1 MKVILA
7 GHTVDKGII
16 RQVAQGRIRHDTVV
30 SPESIAAAYGRI
42 SRYPTPAPE
51 LRRITREDVAS
62 ARRSNRIIIFKMG
75 HRAVA
80 EHVLFN
86 FDILGISRLALEALE
101 EARLCTCTEKS
112 QRHIES
118 ENSFVI
124 PAEFSE
130 TQRQLLQRVV
140 EMQAALQNKLF
151 NPLLEHYRRLHPDMR
166 SKRRD
171 VETVEGWALNDA
183 AYAAG
188 LCTQAQLGFSG
199 NARSIEYL
207 IRKLRHHKLA
217 EVRELGQLI
226 FNGAAS
232 AAPSL
237 IELSDPDKY
246 REAFGAEPCD
256 DHMRLYRDTLRSRAE
271 SVMADAT
278 KDAPKADADNPRDGD
293 VTLVGHTPE
302 PDVKLAASLLA
313 AAGPSRPYGDCL
325 EAARDLGRRD
335 DGRLRAF
342 ILEAMRHLCDSDPA
356 PREFETVSFTFEIIC
371 SATCFAR
378 LQRHRMMTVM
388 KQDYD
393 PQLGLSL
400 PDSII
405 EIGQKDAF
413 EEVAGLS
420 ADAYYSVRRERADAA
435 QYMLTAAHRR
445 RVVVECNL
453 RELYHIAGLHMD
465 PWAQWDIRRISA
477 SMAALANRVAP
488 IGAGMACGRHAFEK
502 MRRALLGESRSV
514 SDEAFVGQKYADIPE
529 EEI

>member
-16 RQVAQGRIRHDTVV
+16 RQVAQGRIRHDSVV

-62 ARRSNRIIIFKMG
+62 ARRSNRLIVFKMG

-112 QRHIES
+112 GRHIES
-118 ENSFVI
+118 ESAFVI

-140 EMQAALQNKLF
+140 EMQAALQSKLF
-151 NPLLEHYRRLHPDMR
+151 NPLLEHYSRLHPDME

-171 VETVEGWALNDA
+171 VEALEGWALQDA
-183 AYAAG
+183 AYASG

-199 NARSIEYL
+199 NARNIEYL
-207 IRKLRHHKLA
+207 IRKLRHHRLA
-217 EVRELGQLI
+217 EARELGQLI
-226 FNGAAS
+226 FNAAAS

-237 IELSDPDKY
+237 IELSDPGKFK
-246 REAFGAEPCD
+246 EAFGTDLCE
-256 DHMRLYRDTLRSRAE
+256 DHLRLYRDTLRHRAGE
-271 SVMADAT
+271 VMADT
-278 KDAPKADADNPRDGD
+278 PKAGEDTPNPGDGD

-325 EAARDLGRRD
+325 EASRSLGRQD

-342 ILEAMRHLCDSDPA
+342 ILEAMRHMSDRDPA

-371 SATCFAR
+371 SASCFAA
-378 LQRHRMMTVM
+378 LQR
-388 KQDYD
+388 
-393 PQLGLSL
+393 
-400 PDSII
+400 
-405 EIGQKDAF
+405 
-413 EEVAGLS
+413 
-420 ADAYYSVRRERADAA
+420 
-435 QYMLTAAHRR
+435 
-445 RVVVECNL
+445 
-453 RELYHIAGLHMD
+453 
-465 PWAQWDIRRISA
+465 
-477 SMAALANRVAP
+477 
-488 IGAGMACGRHAFEK
+488 
-502 MRRALLGESRSV
+502 
-514 SDEAFVGQKYADIPE
+514 
-529 EEI
+529 

>member
-30 SPESIAAAYGRI
+30 SPESIVAAYGRI

-118 ENSFVI
+118 ENAFVI

-130 TQRQLLQRVV
+130 TQRQLLRRVV
-140 EMQAALQNKLF
+140 EMQAALRSRLF
-151 NPLLEHYRRLHPDMR
+151 NPLLEHYSRLNADMR

-171 VETVEGWALNDA
+171 LETIEGWALNDA
-183 AYAAG
+183 AYTAG

-207 IRKLRHHKLA
+207 VRKLRHHKLA
-217 EVRELGQLI
+217 EVRELGQMI

-246 REAFGAEPCD
+246 REAFGTEICD
-256 DHMRLYRDTLRSRAE
+256 DHLRLYRDTLRAQAE
-271 SVMADAT
+271 KVME
-278 KDAPKADADNPRDGD
+278 DAPKADTDNPVDGD
-293 VTLVGHTPE
+293 VALVGHTPE

-325 EAARDLGRRD
+325 EAARNLGRKN

-342 ILEAMRHLCDSDPA
+342 ILETMRHLCDSDPV
-356 PREFETVSFTFEIIC
+356 PREFETVSFTFEIVC
-371 SATCFAR
+371 SASCFTR

-405 EIGQKDAF
+405 ETGQKAAF

-445 RVVVECNL
+445 RVVVACNL
-453 RELYHIAGLHMD
+453 RELYHIAGLRMD

-477 SMAALANRVAP
+477 SMAALANTREP
-488 IGAGMACGRHAFEK
+488 PNTIK
-502 MRRALLGESRSV
+502 
-514 SDEAFVGQKYADIPE
+514 
-529 EEI
+529 